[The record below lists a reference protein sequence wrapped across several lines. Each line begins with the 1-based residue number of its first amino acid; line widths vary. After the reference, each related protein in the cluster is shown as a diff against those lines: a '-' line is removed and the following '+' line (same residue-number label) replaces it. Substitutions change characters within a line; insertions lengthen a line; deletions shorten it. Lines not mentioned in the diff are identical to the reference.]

1 VDTVTT
7 PAASAALKALDYAEN
22 KLGVHL
28 VYEDAIKQRDFLDK
42 LITEISEARDKKRG
56 LEASIT
62 DREFEIIGDER
73 SKHAD
78 LSVAAMDKHLKQA
91 FHADP
96 SLQRLRTEHLAVV
109 NDLDGLELDRSVLET
124 DIRIAVAR
132 MTELGGYLQY
142 LAVIKTQSTSTN
154 NS

>member
-1 VDTVTT
+1 MDTVTT
-7 PAASAALKALDYAEN
+7 PAASAALKALNYAERD
-22 KLGVHL
+22 LGVHL
-28 VYEDAIKQRDFLDK
+28 VYEDAVKNRNLLDG
-42 LITEISEARDKKRG
+42 LMTEISERRDTKRG
-56 LEASIT
+56 LEASMT

-96 SLQRLRTEHLAVV
+96 TLQRLRTEHLAVV
-109 NDLDGLELDRSVLET
+109 NDLDGMELDRSVLEA

-142 LAVIKTQSTSTN
+142 LAVIKTQSTTTN